1 MSHPYN
7 DLNLFYIVIRVSFA
21 RHSSGAGLHIYINL
35 YVFFFR
41 ATKTRDIH
49 AHKLIYRIMRS
60 FWFLLRSSISFRMTS
75 ATISRSK
82 GFKAYEDSWESKD
95 PLRCG
100 MIPYMYVYRPFYGAS
115 RRSEKLTRDH
125 RRIIVFVIVVAIIV
139 AIIINVWPSRWYNC
153 GKLFPCGA
161 GDLPKRNMLEGAIT
175 MDGVLEAW
183 WSTRGFPK
191 DQFRRF

>member
-60 FWFLLRSSISFRMTS
+60 FWFLLRNRASRFEWRPRQFQDPKDSKHTKIPGNLKIHCVVVWYHICMCTDRFTVLRDAARNSRAIIGVLSSSSSSLPSSWRSSSMYGPADGIIAGSSSHAAQAICQKETC
-75 ATISRSK
+75 SR
-82 GFKAYEDSWESKD
+82 E
-95 PLRCG
+95 PLRW
-100 MIPYMYVYRPFYGAS
+100 M
-115 RRSEKLTRDH
+115 
-125 RRIIVFVIVVAIIV
+125 VF
-139 AIIINVWPSRWYNC
+139 
-153 GKLFPCGA
+153 
-161 GDLPKRNMLEGAIT
+161 
-175 MDGVLEAW
+175 
-183 WSTRGFPK
+183 
-191 DQFRRF
+191 